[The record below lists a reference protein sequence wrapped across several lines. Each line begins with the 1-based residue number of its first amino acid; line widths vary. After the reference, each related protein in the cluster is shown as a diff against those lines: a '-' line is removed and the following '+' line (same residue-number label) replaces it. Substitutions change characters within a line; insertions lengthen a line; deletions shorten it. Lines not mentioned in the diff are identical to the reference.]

1 MGGCSERKVINMNKK
16 ALKTLEYNKI
26 IDRLAEYSVT
36 PTGRELCHQL
46 VPSKDYSEIDLWQ
59 SNTEDALK
67 RIYKKGSLSF
77 RGIKDIRGSLSALE
91 LGSALGISELLNIAE
106 LLETALRVKN
116 FDVKEASG
124 EVTEDSLT
132 GYFLAVSPLSPL
144 CKEIKRCIIS
154 PEEVADDAS
163 AGIKN
168 VRRQIKLANE
178 KIHAQLNSLIN
189 SASVRTM
196 LQDTLVTMR
205 DNRYCL
211 PVKAEYKSSF
221 SGMVHDQ
228 SSSGSTLFIEPMSV
242 VKLNNELKE
251 LFLREEE
258 EVEKLL
264 ASLSSDAAEHLEELK
279 EDYRVLCL
287 MDFIF
292 SKAMLAKDMNAV
304 RPQYNRDGYINI
316 KKGRH
321 PLIAKDKVVP
331 VDIYIGKEFDLLV
344 ITGPNTGGKTVSLK
358 TAGLFTLMGQAGLHI
373 PALEHSELSVFTEVY
388 ADIGDEQSIEQS
400 LSTFSSH
407 MVNTVSILNKADKGS
422 LCLFDELGAGT
433 DPTEGAA
440 LAMAILSSLHGRGI
454 RTMATTHYSELK
466 LFALSTEGVENAC
479 CEFDVATLM
488 PTYRLLTGVPGKS
501 NAFAISKKLG
511 LSDSIIED
519 ARSRIDSEEK
529 SFEDVIS
536 DLEERRITL
545 EKEERELL
553 LSKAE
558 TEKLR
563 KSLREKNERIDAAKD
578 KILRRANEEAK
589 EILEKAKEYADETIK
604 KYNKWGNEGGIVSEM
619 EKERAKLRE
628 SINEKAAKTVKREK
642 ERTAK
647 KIDAGK
653 LKIGDSVRIIS
664 LNLTGT
670 VSTLPDNKG
679 RLYVTTGILKS
690 QVSLSDLEVIS
701 EETLTLEG
709 AAINKK
715 QRSPKNS
722 SSTYSSM
729 KMGKSESVHT
739 ELNLIGKTVDEAL
752 SILDKYLDD
761 AYLAHLGQV
770 NIIHGFGTG
779 ALRNAVHGHL
789 KKTGYV
795 KSFHLEETNHGS
807 TIVEF
812 KS

>member
-1 MGGCSERKVINMNKK
+1 MNKK
-16 ALKTLEYNKI
+16 ALKTLEFYKI
-26 IDRLAEYSVT
+26 KDMLSGYSVT
-36 PTGRELCHQL
+36 PLGGELCRKL
-46 VPSKDYSEIDLWQ
+46 VPSKDYGEIELWQ

-77 RGIKDIRGSLSALE
+77 RGVKDIRGALTALE
-91 LGSALGISELLNIAE
+91 LGSALGIEELLNIAE
-106 LLETALRVKN
+106 LLETTLRVKN
-116 FDVKEASG
+116 FEAKEDTG
-124 EVTEDSLT
+124 EGADDSLT
-132 GYFLAVSPLSPL
+132 EYFSALSPISPL

-154 PEEVADDAS
+154 PEEIADDAS
-163 AGIKN
+163 VGIKN
-168 VRRQIKLANE
+168 VRRQIKAANE
-178 KIHAQLNSLIN
+178 KIHAQLNTLIN
-189 SASVRTM
+189 SASVRAM
-196 LQDTLVTMR
+196 LQDALVTMR

-211 PVKAEYKSSF
+211 PVKAEYKGSF
-221 SGMVHDQ
+221 SGMIHDQ

-242 VKLNNELKE
+242 VKLNNELRE
-251 LFLREEE
+251 LFLKEQS

-264 ASLSSDAAEHLEELK
+264 ISLSSEASGHLEELK
-279 EDYRVLCL
+279 ENYRVLCL

-304 RPQYNRDGYINI
+304 RPEYNREGYINI

-321 PLIAKDKVVP
+321 PLINKDRVVP
-331 VDIYIGKEFDLLV
+331 VDIYIGKDFDLLV

-358 TAGLFTLMGQAGLHI
+358 TAGLFTLMGQSGLHI

-407 MVNTVSILNKADKGS
+407 MVNTVSILNRADRDS

-440 LAMAILSSLHGRGI
+440 LAMAILSSLHSRGI

-511 LSDSIIED
+511 LSDNIIED
-519 ARSRIDSEEK
+519 AKSRIDSEEK

-536 DLEERRITL
+536 DLEERRLTL
-545 EKEERELL
+545 EKEERELMIC
-553 LSKAE
+553 KAE
-558 TEKLR
+558 AEKLR
-563 KSLREKNERIDAAKD
+563 KSLKEKNERIDASKD

-604 KYNKWGNEGGIVSEM
+604 KYNKWGTEGGLVSEM

-628 SINEKAAKTVKREK
+628 NINEKDAKMAKKEK
-642 ERTAK
+642 GRAVK

-653 LKIGDSVRIIS
+653 LRIGDSVRIIS

-690 QVSLSDLEVIS
+690 QVSLSDLEAVS

-709 AAINKK
+709 AAISKK
-715 QRSPKNS
+715 AHSPKNTGS
-722 SSTYSSM
+722 SYSSM
-729 KMGKSESVHT
+729 KLGKSESVHT

-761 AYLAHLGQV
+761 AYLAHVGQV

-779 ALRNAVHGHL
+779 ALRNAVHTHL

-795 KSFHLEETNHGS
+795 KAYHLEEMNHGS
-807 TIVEF
+807 TVVEF

>member
-1 MGGCSERKVINMNKK
+1 MNKK
-16 ALKTLEYNKI
+16 ALKTLEYTKI
-26 IDRLAEYSVT
+26 IDKLTDYAVSPV
-36 PTGRELCHQL
+36 GKELCRKL
-46 VPSKDYSEIDLWQ
+46 EPSGDYGEIELWQ
-59 SNTEDALK
+59 SNTEDALN

-77 RGIKDIRGSLSALE
+77 RGVKDISGSLAALE
-91 LGSALGISELLNIAE
+91 LGAVLGIVELLNIAE

-116 FDVKEASG
+116 FEAEEG
-124 EVTEDSLT
+124 EKDSLT
-132 GYFLAVSPLSPL
+132 EYFSALSPLTVL
-144 CKEIKRCIIS
+144 CKEIKRCIVS
-154 PEEVADDAS
+154 PDEIADDATP
-163 AGIKN
+163 GIKN
-168 VRRQIKLANE
+168 VRRQIKTANE
-178 KIHAQLNSLIN
+178 KIHSQLSSLIN
-189 SASVRTM
+189 STSVRNM
-196 LQDTLVTMR
+196 LQDALVTMR

-211 PVKAEYKSSF
+211 PVKAEYKGSF
-221 SGMVHDQ
+221 PGMVHDQ
-228 SSSGSTLFIEPMSV
+228 SSSGSTLFIEPMSI

-251 LFLREEE
+251 LYLKEHE

-264 ASLSSDAAEHLEELK
+264 AQLSSQAFEHLEELK
-279 EDYRVLCL
+279 EDYRVLGIL
-287 MDFIF
+287 DFIF

-304 RPQYNRDGYINI
+304 RPEYNRRGYINI

-321 PLIAKDKVVP
+321 PLIEKSKVVP
-331 VDIYIGKEFDLLV
+331 IDIYIGGDFDLLV

-373 PALEHSELSVFTEVY
+373 PALEHSELAVFGEVY

-407 MVNTVSILNKADKGS
+407 MVNTVSILKRADRDS

-440 LAMAILSSLHGRGI
+440 LAMSILSSLHGRGI

-488 PTYRLLTGVPGKS
+488 PTYRLLIGIPGKS
-501 NAFAISKKLG
+501 NAFAISRKLG
-511 LSDSIIED
+511 LSDDIIED
-519 ARSRIDSEEK
+519 AKGRIDSEEK

-536 DLEERRITL
+536 DLETRRLALER
-545 EKEERELL
+545 EERELSL
-553 LSKAE
+553 CKAE

-563 KSLREKNERIDAAKD
+563 KSLKEKNERIDASKD

-604 KYNKWGNEGGIVSEM
+604 KYNKWGAEGGLVSEM
-619 EKERAKLRE
+619 EKERTRLRE
-628 SINEKAAKTVKREK
+628 NINKKAEKAVRKEK
-642 ERTAK
+642 KRTAK
-647 KIDAGK
+647 IDPAK
-653 LKIGDSVRIIS
+653 LQIGDSVRIIS

-690 QVSLSDLEVIS
+690 QVGVTDLELVS
-701 EETLTLEG
+701 EDTLTLEG
-709 AAINKK
+709 AAI
-715 QRSPKNS
+715 KNPRPIKS
-722 SSTYSSM
+722 SGETYRSM
-729 KMGKSESVHT
+729 KVGKSESVHT

-752 SILDKYLDD
+752 SVLDKYLDD

-779 ALRNAVHGHL
+779 ALRNAVHSHL
-789 KKTGYV
+789 KKTSYV
-795 KSFHLEETNHGS
+795 KGYHLEEMNHGS
-807 TIVEF
+807 TVVEF
-812 KS
+812 KA